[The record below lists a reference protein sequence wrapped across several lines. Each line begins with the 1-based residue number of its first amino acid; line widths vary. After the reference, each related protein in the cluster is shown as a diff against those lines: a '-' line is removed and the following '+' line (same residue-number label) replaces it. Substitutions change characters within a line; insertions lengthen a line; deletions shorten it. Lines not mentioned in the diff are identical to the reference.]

1 MNNNL
6 LFKIN
11 QATDYIKQKIKNLNP
26 QIAIVL
32 GSGLGDIAE
41 EVKNKIVIPYNEIPY
56 MPTSTVS
63 GHKGNFVFGYLL
75 TKPVL
80 VMQGRIH
87 FYEGYSLQEV
97 TFPIRIIQ
105 KLAIKYLILTSAV
118 GGIKGKLPLKPGDF
132 VLLKDHINFLCDN
145 PLRGEH
151 FEEFGE
157 RFPDMT
163 EVYDKNLREI
173 FKKIAKKY
181 NIKIYEGV
189 YLATRGPSYET
200 PAEIKLFKKLAA
212 DVVGMSVVP
221 EAIVARQA
229 KIKVLALAYI
239 SNLAAGISKKPLSH
253 SEVLEVANIVNKK
266 IAKLIKEFIKT
277 YENV

>member
-11 QATDYIKQKIKNLNP
+11 QAIKYIKQKIKNLNP
-26 QIAIVL
+26 QIAVVL

-41 EVKNKIVIPYNEIPY
+41 EVKNKIVIPYSEIPN

-63 GHKGNFVFGYLL
+63 GHKGNFIFGYIEN
-75 TKPVL
+75 KPVL
-80 VMQGRIH
+80 FMQGRLH
-87 FYEGYSLQEV
+87 FYEGYSLQAV
-97 TFPIRIIQ
+97 TFPIRIMQ
-105 KLAIKYLILTSAV
+105 KFKINYLILTSAV
-118 GGIKGKLPLKPGDF
+118 GGIKGKLQLKPSDI
-132 VLLKDHINFLCDN
+132 VLVKDHINFLGDN
-145 PLRGEH
+145 PLRGKHYED
-151 FEEFGE
+151 FGE

-163 EVYDKNLREI
+163 EVYDKTLREI

-181 NIKIYEGV
+181 NIKIYEGI
-189 YLATRGPSYET
+189 YLALRGPSYET
-200 PAEIKLFKKLAA
+200 PAEIKAFKKLGA

-221 EAIVARQA
+221 EAIVAKQA

-266 IAKLIKEFIKT
+266 ITKLIKEFIK
-277 YENV
+277 NL